1 MRRRWLLRCSGWR
14 PASDRAGSAR
24 PGLCRGRSG
33 RALAGCDDRIRA
45 NRPLVS
51 SDPGPTWRARPPPAR
66 RPGWVMRRS
75 PPAMPRN
82 SPRAAATRSQIPGT
96 GADRDADR
104 ALTALYSLHYRSLVK
119 LAALLVA
126 DTAAAEEIVQDA
138 FIAMHTA

>member
-1 MRRRWLLRCSGWR
+1 
-14 PASDRAGSAR
+14 
-24 PGLCRGRSG
+24 
-33 RALAGCDDRIRA
+33 
-45 NRPLVS
+45 
-51 SDPGPTWRARPPPAR
+51 
-66 RPGWVMRRS
+66 MRRS

-126 DTAAAEEIVQDA
+126 DTAAAEEIAQDA
-138 FIAMHTA
+138 FIEDVPAFVELESGGPPPGACRVVGHG